1 MKDFKPRL
9 MASSLPGMPHR
20 DVEEA
25 CHIMTTNFPEATP
38 VPFVTMSRKM
48 FTERIPCLTIDREKR
63 QLVFEVSGRED
74 ELVEFYDHYLA
85 NDVDYFAISE
95 QLDPCLYRLAEMYG
109 EKPWPELKYIHVD
122 FPGLFTWGLLIKDE
136 NGNPALYNDTLRDII
151 IKSLAMKAR
160 WRERKVKKLFPNVET
175 IVTAGDA
182 ALTVYS
188 SAGGTG
194 TWADVRKDYNEMLG
208 LIEGIKCIHCCA
220 NFDWSLLMQTDTRVI
235 NFDAYQYGKTMSLY
249 PDALK
254 QFLERGGTIA
264 WGIVPTFGSG
274 DIDNETV
281 DGLIERF
288 ESSLDAVVEKGI
300 DKQQLLESSWIT
312 PACET
317 GTMSLELAEKVYAY
331 AGEISRLMRGKYFN

>member
-1 MKDFKPRL
+1 
-9 MASSLPGMPHR
+9 
-20 DVEEA
+20 
-25 CHIMTTNFPEATP
+25 MT
-38 VPFVTMSRKM
+38 
-48 FTERIPCLTIDREKR
+48 
-63 QLVFEVSGRED
+63 
-74 ELVEFYDHYLA
+74 
-85 NDVDYFAISE
+85 AISE

-109 EKPWPELKYIHVD
+109 EKPWPELKYILVD

-160 WRERKVKKLFPNVET
+160 WREKKIKELFPNVET
-175 IVTAGDA
+175 IVIAGDA

-235 NFDAYQYGKTMSLY
+235 NFDAYQYGNTMSLY

-254 QFLERGGTIA
+254 RFLERGGTIA

-274 DIDNETV
+274 DIDAETP
-281 DGLIERF
+281 DSLAERL
-288 ESSLDAVVEKGI
+288 ENSIDAAVEKGI
-300 DKQQLLESSWIT
+300 DKQQLLEASWNT

-317 GTMSLELAEKVYAY
+317 GTMSLESAEKVYAY
-331 AGEISRLMRGKYFN
+331 TRETSRLMRG